1 MIKVYQIPSDEMKN
15 MYPASPFMY
24 GMGSSFNIN
33 EHINKYVHVAN
44 IATDDL
50 NKAFEIGNIGPEGD
64 INRKA
69 SMHSISVGDIL
80 VDENNKPF
88 VVAPAGFDELDHDE
102 ELV

>member
-1 MIKVYQIPSDEMKN
+1 MIKVYQIPSAEMKN

-24 GMGSSFNIN
+24 GMGPSFNIN
-33 EHINKYVHVAN
+33 EHINKYVHVADL
-44 IATDDL
+44 AVDTLDD
-50 NKAFEIGNIGPEGD
+50 AFEVGNIGPESKYT
-64 INRKA
+64 RHKP
-69 SMHSISVGDIL
+69 MHSISVGDIL